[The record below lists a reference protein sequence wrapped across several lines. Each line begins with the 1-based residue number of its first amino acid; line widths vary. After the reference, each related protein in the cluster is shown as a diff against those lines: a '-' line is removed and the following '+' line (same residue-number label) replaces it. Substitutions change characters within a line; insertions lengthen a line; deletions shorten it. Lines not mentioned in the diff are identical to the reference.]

1 MKGYKGFSPGLVC
14 KGKQYTENTVF
25 EEDTAEI
32 CESGMHFCKS
42 PFDVWQFYPPCDENG
57 NLNEFAEVEALDED
71 DIQSDANEVKFC
83 TKKLKVGAK
92 LKFADFVKIGVDF
105 VLEKSRNSAATNTG
119 NRSAATNTGYRSA
132 ATNTGYR
139 SAATNTGDMSAA
151 TNTGYMSA
159 ATNTGNRSAATNT
172 GDMSAATN
180 TGDRSAA
187 TNTGYMSAA
196 SVSGLES
203 FAICTGVDSQAK
215 GALGCF
221 IALAEWK
228 QGDNNEWHVADFK
241 AAIVDGEKIKPDTW
255 YKLIDGEFVEQ
266 KENCDG

>member
-151 TNTGYMSA
+151 TNTG
-159 ATNTGNRSAATNT
+159 
-172 GDMSAATN
+172 
-180 TGDRSAA
+180 DRSAA